1 MRSVR
6 IGSGAGYG
14 GDRLEPAL
22 DLIRRGNLDYLIFE
36 CLAERTIALA
46 QLEKRH
52 DPSRGYNS
60 LFEYRMTAVL
70 DALRRHPVKIITNM
84 GAANPEAAARKT
96 LELARAA
103 GLLGLKVACVTGD
116 DVLSRLSPELTIWES
131 GQPLSTLGND
141 IISANA
147 YLGCDGILEA
157 LNAGADIVITGR
169 VADPALVLG
178 PLRHAFGWAADDYDR
193 LGKGIL
199 AGHLLEC
206 AGQVTGGY
214 FADPGVKDV
223 PELWNLGFPIAEVGE
238 DGSLV
243 ITKLPGTGGLVSEA
257 TCQEQILYEI
267 QDPTSYF
274 TPDCTADFSGVTDA
288 ADWPPTAWPS
298 PARPAAPTTG
308 CIRSAS
314 DIRTAGLARAKSATT
329 APPPKRGP
337 SWRARLSAA
346 VSPCANARP
355 VSCASTCWA
364 STRSSPRS
372 PTRPSPWRSAC
383 AWPPAAPAAPT
394 PRWWATRWRRSTP
407 TAPEA
412 AAAPSNPSARLSLLA
427 SVFLPGGHPRTG
439 SALGGYR
446 MKLRELA
453 HSRTGDKGNISVISV
468 IAWHAEDYRPPE
480 GAGHGAGSRRIFSR
494 A

>member
-70 DALRRHPVKIITNM
+70 EALRRHPVKIITNM
-84 GAANPEAAARKT
+84 GAANPEAAARRT

-274 TPDCTADFSGVTDA
+274 TPDCTADFSGVTTQQIGPDRVA
-288 ADWPPTAWPS
+288 VSGATGRAHNGLYKVSVGYQDCWIGEGQISYYGSTAK
-298 PARPAAPTTG
+298 
-308 CIRSAS
+308 
-314 DIRTAGLARAKSATT
+314 ARAELAGEIIRRRLTVRKCEASELRIDLLGVNSLFPAQPD
-329 APPPKRGP
+329 ASVPMEVRL
-337 SWRARLSAA
+337 RVAAR
-346 VSPCANARP
+346 
-355 VSCASTCWA
+355 CASRA
-364 STRSSPRS
+364 H
-372 PTRPSPWRSAC
+372 
-383 AWPPAAPAAPT
+383 AALVGDEV
-394 PRWWATRWRRSTP
+394 
-407 TAPEA
+407 EA
-412 AAAPSNPSARLSLLA
+412 LYTNGPGGGGGAVKSVREIVSVA
-427 SVFLPGGHPRTG
+427 SVFLPQ
-439 SALGGYR
+439 
-446 MKLRELA
+446 
-453 HSRTGDKGNISVISV
+453 
-468 IAWHAEDYRPPE
+468 ED
-480 GAGHGAGSRRIFSR
+480 IR
-494 A
+494 AQVQLWEVTA